1 MQNVSII
8 QYNSTVPWWSKASRF
23 AKHFVSLAQF
33 CHIFVEI
40 WLKNKNKTKTK
51 QKTNKQTKNSTFNV
65 LQFAQ
70 LFYEIHAVVC
80 SSVVNKAN
88 TYKLRARLSD

>member
-40 WLKNKNKTKTK
+40 
-51 QKTNKQTKNSTFNV
+51 
-65 LQFAQ
+65 
-70 LFYEIHAVVC
+70 
-80 SSVVNKAN
+80 
-88 TYKLRARLSD
+88 